1 MSKGRFTALLA
12 IILAAAIIL
21 KPPQEKIVY
30 VAQNETGCTQYAE
43 ETVPQEFEIENE
55 NEIDGETAAVI
66 AIIII
71 IIIILLFGGSE
82 TESS

>member
-30 VAQNETGCTQYAE
+30 VVQNETGYVQYTE
-43 ETVPQEFEIENE
+43 ETVPHEQERENE
-55 NEIDGETAAVI
+55 LDNGPAAVI

-71 IIIILLFGGSE
+71 IIIILLFSGSE

>member
-30 VAQNETGCTQYAE
+30 VAETQLVCTQCAEEIAQGNETE
-43 ETVPQEFEIENE
+43 LD
-55 NEIDGETAAVI
+55 DGTAAVI
-66 AIIII
+66 VIVIIII
-71 IIIILLFGGSE
+71 IVLLFSGSE
-82 TESS
+82 TESD

>member
-21 KPPQEKIVY
+21 KLPQEKIVY
-30 VAQNETGCTQYAE
+30 VVQNETGYVQYTE
-43 ETVPQEFEIENE
+43 ETGPQEQERENE
-55 NEIDGETAAVI
+55 LDNGTAAVI

-71 IIIILLFGGSE
+71 IIIILLFSGSE
-82 TESS
+82 TELS

>member
-12 IILAAAIIL
+12 IILATAIIL

-30 VAQNETGCTQYAE
+30 VVKDETGCVQYTE

>member
-30 VAQNETGCTQYAE
+30 AALNETGCTQYAE
-43 ETVPQEFEIENE
+43 ETAPQEIE

-71 IIIILLFGGSE
+71 IIIILLFSGSE

>member
-1 MSKGRFTALLA
+1 VSKGRFTALLA

-30 VAQNETGCTQYAE
+30 VAQNEQYAE
-43 ETVPQEFEIENE
+43 DIVPQEIE

-71 IIIILLFGGSE
+71 IIIILLFSGSE

>member
-1 MSKGRFTALLA
+1 MSRGRFTALLA

-21 KPPQEKIVY
+21 KPPQEKILY
-30 VAQNETGCTQYAE
+30 VVKDETGCVQYTE
-43 ETVPQEFEIENE
+43 ETVPQEFEIE

-71 IIIILLFGGSE
+71 IIIVLLFGGSE

>member
-30 VAQNETGCTQYAE
+30 VVKNETGFVQYTE
-43 ETVPQEFEIENE
+43 ETVPQEIE

>member
-21 KPPQEKIVY
+21 KLPQEKIVY
-30 VAQNETGCTQYAE
+30 VVQNETGYVQYTE
-43 ETVPQEFEIENE
+43 ETVPQEQERENE
-55 NEIDGETAAVI
+55 LDNGTAAVI

-71 IIIILLFGGSE
+71 IIIILLFSGSE
-82 TESS
+82 TELS

>member
-30 VAQNETGCTQYAE
+30 VLKDEPGCVQYTE
-43 ETVPQEFEIENE
+43 ETVPQEQ
-55 NEIDGETAAVI
+55 ET
-66 AIIII
+66 
-71 IIIILLFGGSE
+71 
-82 TESS
+82 